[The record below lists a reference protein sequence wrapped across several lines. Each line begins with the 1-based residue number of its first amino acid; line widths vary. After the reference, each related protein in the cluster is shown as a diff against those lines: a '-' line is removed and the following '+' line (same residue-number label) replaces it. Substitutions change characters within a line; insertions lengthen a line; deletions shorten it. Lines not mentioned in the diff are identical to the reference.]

1 MVDKAIVEL
10 RDLVAARRER
20 LLRELYELEVFLRV
34 CDSVQD
40 DQSAASSEALWKA
53 LQAIHGPSAASP
65 TPKAVV
71 EAASAILREVG
82 RPLARKDLLRRL
94 IAAGVAIPGKA
105 AEKNL
110 GTILW
115 RSGVI
120 ETVDRT
126 YWFVGEE
133 KPEPDSE
140 A

>member
-1 MVDKAIVEL
+1 M
-10 RDLVAARRER
+10 
-20 LLRELYELEVFLRV
+20 
-34 CDSVQD
+34 
-40 DQSAASSEALWKA
+40 
-53 LQAIHGPSAASP
+53 QAIHGPSAASP